1 MEYERALF
9 RVYDRSLESLRMDQ
23 PMYPGRCGNRVR
35 PTTVCFGVEM
45 CLLGSALLGLLLL
58 SVAHVNYVGSSSPN
72 CLHDE
77 LSYLQHLS
85 QEAWDADAHVNATM
99 PFYPLLDKN
108 AVLQLKVGP
117 RGTREQ
123 LEEVYAKWAVNHT
136 NTSDISEGN
145 ATASLGPPA
154 LYGAGDGEFAPE
166 YRFTLNPP
174 LLYLKEGFIKNHDVT
189 VREDCTFRD
198 GFL

>member
-1 MEYERALF
+1 
-9 RVYDRSLESLRMDQ
+9 
-23 PMYPGRCGNRVR
+23 
-35 PTTVCFGVEM
+35 
-45 CLLGSALLGLLLL
+45 
-58 SVAHVNYVGSSSPN
+58 
-72 CLHDE
+72 
-77 LSYLQHLS
+77 
-85 QEAWDADAHVNATM
+85 
-99 PFYPLLDKN
+99 
-108 AVLQLKVGP
+108 
-117 RGTREQ
+117 
-123 LEEVYAKWAVNHT
+123 VNHT

-166 YRFTLNPP
+166 YRFTQNPP